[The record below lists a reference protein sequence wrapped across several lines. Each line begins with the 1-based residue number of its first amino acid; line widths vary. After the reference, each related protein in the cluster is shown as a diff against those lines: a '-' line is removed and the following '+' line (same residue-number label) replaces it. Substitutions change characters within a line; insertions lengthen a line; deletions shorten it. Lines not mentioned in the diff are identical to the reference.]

1 MSYPKYLLVVAGN
14 SNVEAYYV
22 DGKCVYQ
29 GRTLD
34 RYKFLDLAL
43 EHRFTNET
51 LQSVELGDK
60 DEARVDSKGQFPNSL
75 MFMTDTPMPE

>member
-14 SNVEAYYV
+14 SSVEAYYV

-29 GRTLD
+29 GPELR
-34 RYKFLDLAL
+34 RYAFLDLAL

-51 LQSVELGDK
+51 LKSVELGDK
-60 DEARVDSKGQFPNSL
+60 DEAHMDAQGRFPNSL
-75 MFMTDTPMPE
+75 MFMKDTPMPE